1 VIATLCSL
9 NQRGISTEPSF
20 VIGRGSTE
28 IPSAK
33 SSAIGGVAFESQRTL
48 PIDNNPL
55 SICESRSEMES
66 VLQIRIDKSNLS
78 ETQSIAA
85 KVSLETWL

>member
-1 VIATLCSL
+1 MIATLCSL

-33 SSAIGGVAFESQRTL
+33 SSVIGGVAFESQRTL

-55 SICESRSEMES
+55 LICESRSEMES
-66 VLQIRIDKSNLS
+66 VLLIRIDKSNLF
-78 ETQSIAA
+78 EIQSIAA
-85 KVSLETWL
+85 NTSLET